1 MSPGGAIRNVSDRLV
16 ADPGSTP
23 DVGDR
28 EAAVVYECRTG
39 RTLTLSIGTVAGTV
53 TRGHESGW

>member
-1 MSPGGAIRNVSDRLV
+1 MSPGGSIRNVSDRLV

-28 EAAVVYECRTG
+28 EAAVGYECRTG
-39 RTLTLSIGTVAGTV
+39 RALTLSIGTVAGT
-53 TRGHESGW
+53 